1 MLLKTH
7 RRSHQ
12 TVSSTRAAEAAQIAP
27 RSLRKV
33 HFVAGVHNKVNIDLD
48 VPKVHYAKIP
58 SVVRYVAPTFQE
70 AASRHKRVP
79 LAFIGGPVVRKTV
92 QVIYP
97 ATLPR
102 VADHYVAVRRGTVV
116 LHSTKSRLK
125 LLRGEHNRKRYSER
139 KAHRKAFGSGQLAS
153 LKRDRFGLLGASWR
167 NDRTVRHM
175 SGVAAVV
182 RALGG

>member
-1 MLLKTH
+1 MLLTK

-12 TVSSTRAAEAAQIAP
+12 TVTLNRAAEAAQTAT

-33 HFVAGVHNKVNIDLD
+33 HYVPDAHKKVSIDIH
-48 VPKVHYAKIP
+48 VPKVYAHEIP
-58 SVVRYVAPTFQE
+58 DVVRYRAPSFKE

-79 LAFIGGPVVRKTV
+79 LAFVGGPHVRKTV
-92 QVIYP
+92 QVVYP

-102 VADHYVAVRRGTVV
+102 VDPHYVAVRRGTVV
-116 LHSTKSRLK
+116 LHSIKSRTK
-125 LLRGEHNRKRYSER
+125 LLRGEYNRKRYSER
-139 KAHRKAFGSGQLAS
+139 KAHRKAFGAGQLAS
-153 LKRDRFGLLGASWR
+153 IKRDRFGLLGASVRR
-167 NDRTVRHM
+167 NRSIRHM